1 MLLRLLSCAVTPP
14 TPNTS
19 TITPPACVMANPARI
34 RRGRQLGQ
42 LRDATSAVG
51 SSSPFSVSCLRA
63 VSLQPPAVSRQP
75 SAVSRLQPRP
85 SPERREATAKPSE
98 PFSRLLTRPARG
110 KQPQAPQ
117 PSPNAVDDP
126 ARGQPKYPPSATLK
140 VINTYVDNLL
150 ITC

>member
-19 TITPPACVMANPARI
+19 TITPLAYVMTQSGADRRESGAEGNQGNQGNQ
-34 RRGRQLGQ
+34 RGRHL
-42 LRDATSAVG
+42 ATLPRLLPSAVIRQ
-51 SSSPFSVSCLRA
+51 PPA
-63 VSLQPPAVSRQP
+63 VSLQPSAP
-75 SAVSRLQPRP
+75 SP

-110 KQPQAPQ
+110 KRLQIPQ
-117 PSPNAVDDP
+117 PFAQCGGRSCAIVSPENHP
-126 ARGQPKYPPSATLK
+126 AATLK

>member
-51 SSSPFSVSCLRA
+51 SSSPF
-63 VSLQPPAVSRQP
+63 PAVSRQP
-75 SAVSRLQPRP
+75 SAVSRLRLQPPASSLAPHQSDEKPPP
-85 SPERREATAKPSE
+85 SPPNRSADFSPVRREASSHKPRS
-98 PFSRLLTRPARG
+98 PSLQARP
-110 KQPQAPQ
+110 
-117 PSPNAVDDP
+117 DP
-126 ARGQPKYPPSATLK
+126 ARGQPKYPPAATLK
-140 VINTYVDNLL
+140 VINTSVDNLL